1 MVKMTLAEIFSRS
14 LLTSRVEFAR
24 KEDNLEEGLEKFY
37 AISSNDPEMKNVIE
51 LNTINTATGET
62 KVEHKSL
69 GEFIQRYGMQSRW
82 YLI

>member
-1 MVKMTLAEIFSRS
+1 MVKLTLAEIFSRS

-24 KEDNLEEGLEKFY
+24 KEDNMDSGLEVFY
-37 AISSNDPEMKNVIE
+37 AISSQDREMKNVIE
-51 LNTINTATGET
+51 VNILDTATGET

-82 YLI
+82 YLL